1 MGIEL
6 NNFNANNIY
15 NMAHKY
21 LYNLKVY
28 ECSIPKCDDYKLQY
42 YYFYIFR
49 SKDKIDLIY
58 DDDYI
63 IESNFKYN
71 DYFYLIFWVKKNKKY
86 FKTTKKIDLDIGYYL
101 IKTEDS
107 YMIRKNEGKTIKD
120 IIQQQYCDISYI
132 KYKIPNILSTVW
144 LNLITS
150 NKILYQQFF
159 IEEKIIKN
167 SYITTFE
174 NAKKIDT
181 KKYVLKTPY
190 SSASYCVTQ
199 YNRQLPKECYT
210 EEGIIVQKINKSLK
224 DIELKLH
231 VFNGKIMYGNIKNYN
246 IDVDT
251 IDQELNVISKNKK
264 ILQPIITKH
273 KKDIRELCDKVF
285 FKMNEFVACMKY
297 KLLCEYKNFII
308 PLKLDKKIFMSFFT
322 QKKLKTLENLKKS
335 NKNNKNNKLID
346 EYIEY
351 INVEP
356 SVIMK
361 QMPQIN
367 DVMDLYM
374 RIDLMMPDNENYKTV
389 SLLEIEPFA
398 SGKGYILNIKD
409 AININ
414 FIDITPSSSQ
424 STVFT
429 KYIQELLKNKYSN
442 RLEFIPLS

>member
-1 MGIEL
+1 
-6 NNFNANNIY
+6 
-15 NMAHKY
+15 
-21 LYNLKVY
+21 
-28 ECSIPKCDDYKLQY
+28 
-42 YYFYIFR
+42 
-49 SKDKIDLIY
+49 
-58 DDDYI
+58 
-63 IESNFKYN
+63 
-71 DYFYLIFWVKKNKKY
+71 
-86 FKTTKKIDLDIGYYL
+86 
-101 IKTEDS
+101 
-107 YMIRKNEGKTIKD
+107 
-120 IIQQQYCDISYI
+120 
-132 KYKIPNILSTVW
+132 
-144 LNLITS
+144 
-150 NKILYQQFF
+150 
-159 IEEKIIKN
+159 
-167 SYITTFE
+167 
-174 NAKKIDT
+174 
-181 KKYVLKTPY
+181 
-190 SSASYCVTQ
+190 
-199 YNRQLPKECYT
+199 
-210 EEGIIVQKINKSLK
+210 
-224 DIELKLH
+224 
-231 VFNGKIMYGNIKNYN
+231 
-246 IDVDT
+246 
-251 IDQELNVISKNKK
+251 
-264 ILQPIITKH
+264 
-273 KKDIRELCDKVF
+273 
-285 FKMNEFVACMKY
+285 MNEFVACMKY

-335 NKNNKNNKLID
+335 NKNNKLID

-414 FIDITPSSSQ
+414 FIDITPSSSP